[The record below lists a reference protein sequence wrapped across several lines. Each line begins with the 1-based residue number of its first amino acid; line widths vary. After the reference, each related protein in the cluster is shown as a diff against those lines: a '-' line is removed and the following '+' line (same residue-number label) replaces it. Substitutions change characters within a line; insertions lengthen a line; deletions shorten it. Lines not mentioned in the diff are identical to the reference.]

1 MGTTTANGLRFDD
14 VAKIIE
20 VPSPAVEIT
29 MQQLYNA
36 CKVYEAA
43 IANLEESQ
51 VAKASGKE
59 PLGGGVL
66 VGITLTL
73 VNGWRLKFEDRPGP
87 TTIVA
92 DATGGNLVSQLEGPN
107 ASSPTFQNPIAPAP
121 FVTVTKTSSASATQ
135 SENED
140 IQYASYQNAVWIDQ
154 ANGVSGTSFPIGTPR
169 QPVNNV
175 SDALSIATFRGFKI
189 VQIRGNLTLA
199 AAANFEG
206 FRFIGES
213 TTQTTLTV
221 DLAANVAACSFENAV
236 VTGTLDGNSV
246 IQRSIIQNLNYIEGE
261 VVECLLEEG
270 VIQLGG
276 TTEAHFL
283 DCWSGVPGSNTP
295 VIDMGGDGPALALR
309 GYSGGIRLQN
319 KTGSDP
325 VSLDMES
332 GQVILD
338 NTLTNGQIVVRGVA
352 RLIDNS
358 NGATVDASGLIQP
371 GNLLTKSSFLGLK
384 DL

>member
-1 MGTTTANGLRFDD
+1 
-14 VAKIIE
+14 
-20 VPSPAVEIT
+20 VEIT
-29 MQQLYNA
+29 MQALYNA
-36 CKVYEAA
+36 CKVYEAEA
-43 IANLEESQ
+43 PNLEESQ

-107 ASSPTFQNPIAPAP
+107 AASPTFQNPIAPAT

-140 IQYASYQNAVWIDQ
+140 IQYASYQNAVWFDQ
-154 ANGVSGTSFPIGTPR
+154 ANGVPGTSFPIGTPR
-169 QPVNNV
+169 LPVNNAA
-175 SDALSIATFRGFKI
+175 DAVSIAASRGFKI
-189 VQIRGNLTLA
+189 VQIRGDLTLGA
-199 AAANFEG
+199 SATFAG

-213 TTQTTLTV
+213 TTQTTLTIEP
-221 DLAANVAACSFENAV
+221 AANVSACSFENAV
-236 VTGTLDGNSV
+236 VTGTLDGDSV
-246 IQRSIIQNLNYIEGE
+246 LQRCIIQDLNYIEGE
-261 VVECLLEEG
+261 VIECLLEEG
-270 VIQLGG
+270 TITLGG

-283 DCWSGVPGSNTP
+283 ECWSGVPGTNTP

-319 KTGSDP
+319 KSGADP
-325 VSLDMES
+325 VSIDLES
-332 GQVILD
+332 GQIILD
-338 NTLTNGQIVVRGVA
+338 NTITNGTIVVRGVGK
-352 RLIDNS
+352 LIDNS
-358 NGATVDASGLIQP
+358 VGADVDSSGLIQP
-371 GNLLTKSSFLGLK
+371 GSLLTKSSFLGLK